1 LFWRCGEERVALLW
15 RAAVCP
21 GGDGGLFDLS
31 DRDCSGGQQAKHD
44 TDTTRDA
51 AIAMLPTSDG
61 PRGDVKQLGDTVLR
75 EAERVEHRVEFGGGH
90 RQIACRFDATRD
102 DVHRRRGGTWGLQ
115 HGARRSHLAL
125 GRRLKESVHVYHW
138 ERTMH
143 AKFERQDN
151 NLVLRVPDAL
161 AERIGAGAGTPVEL
175 AVAGS
180 VIIVRVDTQS
190 PERLL
195 QRSASIDWSEL
206 RSASRRR

>member
-1 LFWRCGEERVALLW
+1 
-15 RAAVCP
+15 
-21 GGDGGLFDLS
+21 
-31 DRDCSGGQQAKHD
+31 
-44 TDTTRDA
+44 
-51 AIAMLPTSDG
+51 
-61 PRGDVKQLGDTVLR
+61 
-75 EAERVEHRVEFGGGH
+75 
-90 RQIACRFDATRD
+90 
-102 DVHRRRGGTWGLQ
+102 
-115 HGARRSHLAL
+115 
-125 GRRLKESVHVYHW
+125 
-138 ERTMH
+138 MH